1 MPSRKFIRNILQ
13 LENVYDGWLTACR
26 FLVCVLECNI
36 LIIVDIFN
44 ILLFMLQSF
53 QVERFHGT
61 VIQVV
66 LTQLKCNINSLMP
79 GGNKKVT
86 YT

>member
-1 MPSRKFIRNILQ
+1 MNFDFWLPSRKFITNILQ
-13 LENVYDGWLTACR
+13 LENVYDARLTACR

-53 QVERFHGT
+53 QVARFHRA
-61 VIQVV
+61 VISGSI
-66 LTQLKCNINSLMP
+66 L
-79 GGNKKVT
+79 
-86 YT
+86 

>member
-1 MPSRKFIRNILQ
+1 MNFDFWLPSRKFITNILQ

-53 QVERFHGT
+53 QVEHFHGT
-61 VIQVV
+61 VISGS
-66 LTQLKCNINSLMP
+66 INSTQMQHSLF
-79 GGNKKVT
+79 NAWW
-86 YT
+86 

>member
-1 MPSRKFIRNILQ
+1 MNFDFWLPSRKFITNILQ

-61 VIQVV
+61 VISGS
-66 LTQLKCNINSLMP
+66 INSTQMQH
-79 GGNKKVT
+79 
-86 YT
+86 

>member
-1 MPSRKFIRNILQ
+1 MNFDFWLPSRKFITNILK

-53 QVERFHGT
+53 QVENFHGT
-61 VIQVV
+61 VISGS
-66 LTQLKCNINSLMP
+66 INSTQMQH
-79 GGNKKVT
+79 
-86 YT
+86 

>member
-1 MPSRKFIRNILQ
+1 MNFDFWLPSRKFITNILQ

-53 QVERFHGT
+53 QVEHFRGT
-61 VIQVV
+61 VISGS
-66 LTQLKCNINSLMP
+66 INSTQMQH
-79 GGNKKVT
+79 
-86 YT
+86 

>member
-1 MPSRKFIRNILQ
+1 MNFDFWLPSRKFITNILQ

-53 QVERFHGT
+53 QVEHFHGT
-61 VIQVV
+61 VISGS
-66 LTQLKCNINSLMP
+66 INSTQMQH
-79 GGNKKVT
+79 
-86 YT
+86 

>member
-1 MPSRKFIRNILQ
+1 MNFDFWLPSRKFITNILQ
-13 LENVYDGWLTACR
+13 PENVYDGRLTAGR

-53 QVERFHGT
+53 QVACFHGT
-61 VIQVV
+61 VISGS
-66 LTQLKCNINSLMP
+66 INSLMP

>member
-1 MPSRKFIRNILQ
+1 MNFDFWLPSRKFITNILQ
-13 LENVYDGWLTACR
+13 PENVYDGRLTAGR

-53 QVERFHGT
+53 QVENFHGT
-61 VIQVV
+61 VISGS
-66 LTQLKCNINSLMP
+66 INSTQMQH
-79 GGNKKVT
+79 
-86 YT
+86 

>member
-1 MPSRKFIRNILQ
+1 MNFNFWLPSRKFIRNILQ

-61 VIQVV
+61 VISGS
-66 LTQLKCNINSLMP
+66 INSTQMQH
-79 GGNKKVT
+79 
-86 YT
+86 